1 LTRRSYNY
9 VLVLGSNYS
18 ILPRSPKNESHAS
31 QYDYNVNRITEKEK
45 MRIARAKLKGRKPKV
60 PAGMKNSTIPI
71 RAVLTAMNKCYR
83 NDARLRPTARE
94 LAAYLQSELD
104 AIELPI
110 KVMNRFEFDV

>member
-1 LTRRSYNY
+1 
-9 VLVLGSNYS
+9 
-18 ILPRSPKNESHAS
+18 
-31 QYDYNVNRITEKEK
+31 

-60 PAGMKNSTIPI
+60 PADLKNSTIPI
-71 RAVLTAMNKCYR
+71 RAVLTARNKCYR

-110 KVMNRFEFDV
+110 KVMNRFEFDG